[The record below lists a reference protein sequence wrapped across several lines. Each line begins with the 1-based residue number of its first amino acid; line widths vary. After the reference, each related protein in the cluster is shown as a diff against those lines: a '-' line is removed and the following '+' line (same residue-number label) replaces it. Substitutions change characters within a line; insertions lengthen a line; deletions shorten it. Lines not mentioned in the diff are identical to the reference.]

1 MNPISETI
9 FVASTA
15 LLLLRQGYNKLQYF
29 HRERIE
35 TLKAKLEASQGK
47 KLIEFF

>member
-1 MNPISETI
+1 M
-9 FVASTA
+9 
-15 LLLLRQGYNKLQYF
+15 LLRQGYNMLQYF

-47 KLIEFF
+47 KFIELF